1 MTSTQLSGSE
11 LVSNA
16 RDLVPLLRSRA
27 EPIDDLRRL
36 PDDVVA
42 AFEQA
47 GLFRLQAPS
56 QYGGYETSVRTV
68 VDVCAEVARGNGSA
82 AFCLSAYTVATWNA
96 CLWPDVV
103 LDKVFATENVR
114 ISGTTAPTGK
124 AVRTEGGYRLSGTW
138 KFNSGAPH
146 AHWDVLAAM
155 PVGSDND
162 SVPVF
167 CLLPMSDLEIVDN
180 WYSTGL
186 QGSASVTVKAHD
198 VFVAEEF
205 VLDVASFGENGPKSE
220 ANAQKSHYRLPPLVA
235 GAAFSMGQLVGTAEY
250 ALETF
255 LERLPGRPIT
265 YTHYTSQLDAPITHH
280 QVAEAA
286 LLIEDARVRGQRF
299 ADRIDEK
306 AAAGEAW
313 TIDERVWSRTQVG
326 WIARQCAQAV
336 DILAMASGASSIL
349 KDVPISRIH
358 RDMQALTLHALILP
372 STNLELYGRSLVGLP
387 PNTNHL

>member
-1 MTSTQLSGSE
+1 MTSTQLSGTE
-11 LVSNA
+11 LLAGA
-16 RDLVPLLRSRA
+16 RGLVPLLRSRA
-27 EPIDDLRRL
+27 EWIDEHRRL
-36 PDDVVA
+36 PDDVIA

-47 GLFRLQAPS
+47 GLFKLQAPA
-56 QYGGYETSVRTV
+56 QYGGHETGFRTV
-68 VDVCAEVARGNGSA
+68 VDICAEVARGNGSA

-96 CLWPDVV
+96 GLWPDAV
-103 LDKVFATENVR
+103 LDKVFATDNVR

-124 AVRTEGGYRLSGTW
+124 VVRTDGGYRLSGTW

-146 AHWDVLAAM
+146 AHWDLLAAM
-155 PVGSDND
+155 PEGAEK
-162 SVPVF
+162 VPVF

-180 WYSTGL
+180 WYATGL
-186 QGSASVTVKAHD
+186 QGSASVTVKADD
-198 VFVAEEF
+198 VFVADEF
-205 VLDVASFGENGPKSE
+205 VVDLVSFGNGPKSE
-220 ANAQKSHYRLPPLVA
+220 VNAAKQHYRLPPLVA

-250 ALETF
+250 ALESF

-306 AAAGEAW
+306 VALGESW
-313 TIDERVWSRTQVG
+313 STEERVWSRAQVG
-326 WIARQCAQAV
+326 WIARQCGQAV

-349 KDVPISRIH
+349 RDVPMSRIH

-372 STNLELYGRSLVGLP
+372 STNVELYGRSLVGLP